1 MLPVWRNLEQ
11 AILHPIF
18 WNKAAGDPERNG
30 QFDKLE
36 FGEVM
41 DVCSNKK
48 KMIAPIIIT
57 VIMVLYYVV
66 YFGFLITL
74 LPSIWKYAL
83 GIIPLGF
90 SVVMVKVCIERIN
103 EIKKGEEDDISKY

>member
-1 MLPVWRNLEQ
+1 MQNKYDKFQIVEQ
-11 AILHPIF
+11 L
-18 WNKAAGDPERNG
+18 
-30 QFDKLE
+30 DKLE